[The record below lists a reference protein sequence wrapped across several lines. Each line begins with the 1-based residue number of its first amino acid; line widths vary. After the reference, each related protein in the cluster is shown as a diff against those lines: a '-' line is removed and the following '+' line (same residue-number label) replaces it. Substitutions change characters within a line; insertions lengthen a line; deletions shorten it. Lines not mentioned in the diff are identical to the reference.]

1 MAQIKRETLGGEPYE
16 YLPLEQYVVRVVG
29 VCGGR
34 PTFKYTRIEVAG
46 ALNRLAAG
54 ESIENIVAGYGG
66 RVPREAVLEAIDIAA
81 RHFLDNLPEL
91 TPYHIAPYTP
101 REPKR

>member
-1 MAQIKRETLGGEPYE
+1 MELVTETVVGEAY
-16 YLPLEQYVVRVVG
+16 QYVSLGQHVVRALG

-54 ESIENIVAGYGG
+54 ESLEKITEGYEGKI
-66 RVPREAVLEAIDIAA
+66 PREAILEAVDIAVQ
-81 RHFLDNLPEL
+81 RLLDSLPVL
-91 TPYHIAPYTP
+91 PTSVAA
-101 REPKR
+101 